1 MEPFTIGLMLFSVVS
16 STLAIWATWEKII
29 TTLKGK
35 KIAVLGARGS
45 GKTTFFILLN
55 ALNLTAVE
63 IEQTVNRKKTKSSF
77 IVLNIQEKTE
87 TIRFKDAVDLPG
99 SEEYR
104 DNGKW
109 KEEFES
115 ANIVLYLVNA
125 AALLRGID
133 KTDEI
138 NNKGNPDQIKFETK
152 NRVKE
157 DLKNLQKWINPLG
170 EEKKGEEKKDE
181 KKKKDI
187 FIIGNHFDVID
198 ENFYKNNKESKY
210 HQEFSNNEAIKRN
223 CQGMTI
229 IIGSLKDKDS
239 QKKLLEKVVQ
249 EMGK

>member
-1 MEPFTIGLMLFSVVS
+1 MEPFTIGLILCSFVS

-29 TTLKGK
+29 TALKGK
-35 KIAVLGARGS
+35 KIAVLGARGA

-55 ALNLTAVE
+55 ALNLTALE
-63 IEQTVNRKKTKSSF
+63 IEQTVNRNKTKSSS
-77 IVLNIQEKTE
+77 IDLNIQEEIKK
-87 TIRFKDAVDLPG
+87 IRFKPTFDLPG
-99 SEEYR
+99 SEDYR

-109 KEEFES
+109 QKEFDS
-115 ANIVLYLVNA
+115 ANIVLYFVNA

-138 NNKGNPDQIKFETK
+138 NNKGKSNKIKIETQ

-157 DLKNLQKWINPLG
+157 DLENIQKWISSLG
-170 EEKKGEEKKDE
+170 ENQ
-181 KKKKDI
+181 KKDI

-210 HQEFSNNEAIKRN
+210 REEFYNNEAIKRN